1 MKSLK
6 ERTEIQQAYLDG
18 ADVQCCHTGNDS
30 YVSLDHY
37 SEPDFNWMINDF
49 RVKPKPMEIWVN
61 IYSNGQFCL
70 HDTKEEAERLASIGT
85 SARRDAVKFI
95 EVIE

>member
-18 ADVQCCHTGNDS
+18 AEIQCKTNT
-30 YVSLDHY
+30 
-37 SEPDFNWMINDF
+37 MILSKWGEAKTPQFEWHKTDY
-49 RVKPKPMEIWVN
+49 RVKREPVVVWVN
-61 IYSNGQFCL
+61 IYSNARLCA
-70 HDTKEEAERLASIGT
+70 HTTEEEALRLASVGT
-85 SARRDAVKFI
+85 SARREAVKFI